1 MGSNEDRSELLYE
14 MVARLDSSGVDEA
27 LLADLRSLSPEQR
40 EDLARILFEREY
52 KRQSVGTRR
61 EHPPSE

>member
-1 MGSNEDRSELLYE
+1 